1 MLPPVLH
8 AGNVYVDGGVTEN
21 LPVGPMREWQRGAVI
36 ASDIGGDRAVKA
48 PLDEFE
54 LPSLWRMVVQ
64 WHTGIRRPGL
74 LSVLLGAGMANAG
87 MASLAARSAATLLLT
102 PPLHE
107 INLVEW
113 RAFDRAIEIGYRHT
127 LGVLQKRGEE
137 LREQLAQGC

>member
-1 MLPPVLH
+1 MTLAALVLL
-8 AGNVYVDGGVTEN
+8 T
-21 LPVGPMREWQRGAVI
+21 LFVGLGRWQWQRGEVI

-87 MASLAARSAATLLLT
+87 AASLAARSAATLLLT

-107 INLVEW
+107 IDLLEW
-113 RAFDRAIEIGYRHT
+113 RAFDRAIEIGYAHT
-127 LGVLQKRGEE
+127 VRALHEAGEKLSVLRP
-137 LREQLAQGC
+137 AP